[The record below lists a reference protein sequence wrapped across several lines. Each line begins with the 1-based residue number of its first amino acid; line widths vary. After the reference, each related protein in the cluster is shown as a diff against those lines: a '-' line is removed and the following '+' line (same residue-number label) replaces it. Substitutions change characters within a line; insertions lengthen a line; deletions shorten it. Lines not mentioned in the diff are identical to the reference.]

1 MQYYFKEENWKQIL
15 EFIKSVK
22 GMHSKDE
29 KRLRIFIEA
38 VWYIVRSGCQWRLY
52 QKLMVITGVY
62 ISDLKDGVKEMSGK
76 NCLNILNKSLI

>member
-1 MQYYFKEENWKQIL
+1 MEYYIKEENRKQIL

-38 VWYIVRSGCQWRLY
+38 V
-52 QKLMVITGVY
+52 
-62 ISDLKDGVKEMSGK
+62 
-76 NCLNILNKSLI
+76 